1 MSSKFYYSCMSFGKF
16 AGCHQ
21 RPDRSFFINGH
32 QFPVC
37 ARCTGVLIGQYSA
50 LILYRMLSL
59 PAVILVSFC
68 AVMFLDWLLQYLD
81 MIITNIF
88 TTTDP
93 AALAACAGQALKQGT
108 ASPRQCGKV
117 LLADR
122 PSQVRQVRLRAQS
135 ELRKN

>member
-1 MSSKFYYSCMSFGKF
+1 MSFGKF

-50 LILYRMLSL
+50 LILYRILSL

-93 AALAACAGQALKQGT
+93 AALGALEKACQPGVLSRIGAGKL
-108 ASPRQCGKV
+108 CLV
-117 LLADR
+117 
-122 PSQVRQVRLRAQS
+122 
-135 ELRKN
+135 

>member
-1 MSSKFYYSCMSFGKF
+1 MSFGKH

-37 ARCTGVLIGQYSA
+37 ARCTGVLIGQCSA
-50 LILYRMLSL
+50 LILYRILSL

-81 MIITNIF
+81 ILESTNWRRLITGTFCGYALCTFFLRLLVRCKFLISHQNII
-88 TTTDP
+88 
-93 AALAACAGQALKQGT
+93 
-108 ASPRQCGKV
+108 
-117 LLADR
+117 
-122 PSQVRQVRLRAQS
+122 
-135 ELRKN
+135 